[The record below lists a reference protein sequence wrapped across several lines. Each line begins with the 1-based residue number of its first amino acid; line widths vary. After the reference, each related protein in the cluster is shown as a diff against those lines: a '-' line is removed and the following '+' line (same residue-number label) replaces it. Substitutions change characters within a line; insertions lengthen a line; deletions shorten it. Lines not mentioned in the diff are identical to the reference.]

1 MTDYKG
7 NILVVD
13 DTADNVRLLSRM
25 LAGKGYKVFKA
36 LSGKMALTACF
47 TSPPDLILLD
57 VMMPEMDGYEVCR
70 RLKTDEG
77 TRKIPVIFLSALS
90 DVGDKMKAFEV
101 GGVDYVTKPFERAEV
116 LSRVEIH
123 LQLCRLQIDLE
134 EKNSSLEEEIRER
147 QKAQKALEISEAKN
161 RTILEAVPDI
171 MFRIDAEGSFLDYRL
186 PEKNEVKSPEFPQK
200 EDCAGKNISEVLSE
214 DFALWL
220 QHYIQQTLQ
229 GGKIQIA
236 EYMQQVDG
244 KCRAYEV
251 RFVKSGESEVLAI
264 ARDISSSKQA
274 EAERLQ
280 AEALV
285 RAQKEELEKAL
296 GELQRAQV
304 QLVQNEKMAAL
315 GQLVAGIA
323 HEINNPVSFIYSNL
337 ACAGQYIED
346 LLSLI
351 ELYQQEYPEPKAIVK
366 ESIDEIELDFLVEDL
381 PNILEAMHRGAD
393 RIRAIVMSL
402 RNFSRLDEAELKT
415 VDIHEGIDSTLV
427 MLQHRLSGGETGEAI
442 EVIKKY
448 GDLPPVNCYARQLN
462 QVFINLLNNAID
474 ALSGSYQEKELPSNM
489 QEDVI
494 PTITITT
501 EIAGP
506 DSVSIRIANNGPGIS
521 ESERSR
527 LFDPFFTTKSVGKGV
542 GLSLSICYQ
551 IIVQQHGGKIACSSE
566 PTGGGTEFAIDLPQR
581 QVERS

>member
-1 MTDYKG
+1 M
-7 NILVVD
+7 D
-13 DTADNVRLLSRM
+13 DTADNVRLLSKM
-25 LAGKGYKVFKA
+25 LAEKGYKVFKA
-36 LSGKMALTACF
+36 LSGKMALTACA
-47 TSPPDLILLD
+47 TSRPDLILLD

-70 RLKTDEG
+70 RLKADEG
-77 TRKIPVIFLSALS
+77 TGKIPVIFLSALN
-90 DVGDKMKAFEV
+90 DVGDKVKAFEV
-101 GGVDYVTKPFERAEV
+101 GGVDYITKPFQRAEV

-123 LQLCRLQIDLE
+123 LQLCGLQIDLE

-147 QKAQKALEISEAKN
+147 EKAQKALEISEAKN
-161 RTILEAVPDI
+161 KSILQAIPDI
-171 MFRIDAEGSFLDYRL
+171 MFRIDAGGSFLDYRL
-186 PEKNEVKSPEFPQK
+186 PEENELKSPCFPQG
-200 EDCAGKNISEVLSE
+200 EDCAGKNISEVLSG
-214 DFALWL
+214 DFASWL
-220 QHYIQQTLQ
+220 QHYILETLE

-264 ARDISSSKQA
+264 ARDISSRKQA

-285 RAQKEELEKAL
+285 RSQKEELEKAL
-296 GELQRAQV
+296 GELQAAQV

-351 ELYQQEYPEPKAIVK
+351 ELYQQEYPEPKAIVR
-366 ESIDEIELDFLVEDL
+366 ETIDEIELDFLVEDL
-381 PNILEAMHRGAD
+381 PDILEAMHRGAD

-402 RNFSRLDEAELKT
+402 RNFSRLDEAELKA

-448 GDLPPVNCYARQLN
+448 GDLPLVNCYARQLN

-474 ALSGSYQEKELPSNM
+474 ALSGSYKEKKETELPSNM
-489 QEDVI
+489 PEDFI
-494 PTITITT
+494 PTIIITT
-501 EIAGP
+501 EKAGP
-506 DSVSIRIANNGPGIS
+506 DTISIRIANNGPGIS
-521 ESERSR
+521 ESVRSR
-527 LFDPFFTTKSVGKGV
+527 LFDPFFTTKPVGKGV

-551 IIVQQHGGKIACSSE
+551 IVVQKHGGKIACSSE
-566 PTGGGTEFAIDLPQR
+566 LAGRGTEFAIALPVR